1 MVICRNKVTNRLVE
15 VYVGV
20 FEFLT
25 SCDLYH
31 LEHCNIVDKSPCYL
45 LDDEYEMAKGNRII

>member
-1 MVICRNKVTNRLVE
+1 MIICRNKVTNRLVE
-15 VYVGV
+15 VYAGV

-25 SCDLYH
+25 SCDLYD
-31 LEHCNIVDKSPCYL
+31 LESCNIVDKSHYDL